1 MSLLKWVQR
10 VGPMVVL
17 AAIVFTPSASAQVDL
32 TGMWNPQ
39 YLEDQPERIPGP
51 ELVDFGGIPLNDFA
65 RKWALAWAPDR
76 LGLQE
81 HQCQVHTA
89 AYIYRGPLALRIWE
103 ERDPQ
108 TQQIVAIHQ
117 YTSTY
122 EQNRTIYMDGRPHP
136 PEWAAHT
143 WMGFSTGKW
152 DGNVLT
158 VYTTHIKQGWHR
170 RNGIPSSDKIE
181 LTDHFILHGDSLTH
195 VSVVT
200 DPIYLSEPLIKSE
213 DYVKNS
219 NPNGNWLWPCEY
231 VNELPGSDRAKVPH
245 YLPNENPF
253 LNEFRT
259 KYKLPLDAVLGGP
272 ETMYPEYIEKI
283 KAAK

>member
-1 MSLLKWVQR
+1 
-10 VGPMVVL
+10 
-17 AAIVFTPSASAQVDL
+17 
-32 TGMWNPQ
+32 MWNPQ

-51 ELVDFGGIPLNDFA
+51 ELIDFGGIPINDFA

-231 VNELPGSDRAKVPH
+231 VNELPGSDRAKVPN
-245 YLPNENPF
+245 YLPGENPF
-253 LNEFRT
+253 LDEFRN
-259 KYKLPLDAVLGGP
+259 KYKLPLEAVLGGP
-272 ETMYPEYIEKI
+272 ETMYPEYMEKI
-283 KAAK
+283 KAAKK